1 MLSAAMDGTDDVPFN
16 SYDPSAD
23 PSADVPASNGNLLA
37 SALPPQPSI
46 GPPTSLYE
54 NCFTHMLTWLMICM

>member
-1 MLSAAMDGTDDVPFN
+1 MLSAAMDVTDDVPFN

-23 PSADVPASNGNLLA
+23 APASNGNLLA
-37 SALPPQPSI
+37 SALPPQPAI

-54 NCFTHMLTWLMICM
+54 NYFTHMLTWLMICM